1 MSDLLQTLAES
12 KIREAIDRGDFN
24 NLPGQG
30 RPLELEDLSHV
41 SPELRMAY
49 KVLKNNGFV
58 PEEMEL
64 QKEIHSIDELI
75 AKSISPEDKTALAKQ
90 RLELNLH
97 YQILMERR
105 RLKKR

>member
-12 KIREAIDRGDFN
+12 KIREAIDHGDFAT
-24 NLPGQG
+24 LPGYG
-30 RPLELEDLSHV
+30 HPLELEDLSHV
-41 SPELRMAY
+41 PPELRMAY

-58 PEEMEL
+58 PEEMAL

-75 AKSISPEDKTALAKQ
+75 TKSINPEDKTALAKQ
-90 RLELNLH
+90 RLELNLR
-97 YQILMERR
+97 YKILMERR